1 MTGCRLTSAFATTSV
16 SGMSALTSLDFSSN
30 LITGS
35 VQATVSGLT
44 ALRCVLCD
52 TVWCV
57 CGVCGVCVARDGHK
71 PPPWFVRA
79 AGGVVC
85 GRVGSVRV
93 GDA

>member
-52 TVWCV
+52 IVWCV
-57 CGVCGVCVARDGHK
+57 WCVVCVARDGHK